1 MENDTNPPEKPVRRR
16 YTKRVRPE
24 IIETKDIPL
33 EAEFTPERPEMRRP
47 MRDEDPRA
55 AAERRAQEILNHLGG
70 EVDAASDDFYVDRTV
85 IPDGWDYE
93 WKRKSTYNLED
104 PAYQVALANTGWT
117 PVPASRHPEMM
128 PIGTK
133 DGAIERKGMI
143 LMERPLAVTE
153 KFREADRRKA
163 IQQVRFKEEQ
173 LSSAPQG
180 HFDRDHPQ
188 ARPNIKKGYEPIPVP
203 KD

>member
-1 MENDTNPPEKPVRRR
+1 MSDTMTNAPRRRGRPARTADVNIENGAASVNTAETAPAAVVERSAMRPPVR
-16 YTKRVRPE
+16 E
-24 IIETKDIPL
+24 
-33 EAEFTPERPEMRRP
+33 
-47 MRDEDPRA
+47 EDPRA
-55 AAERRAQEILNHLGG
+55 RAAARAAQIKGHLGELDEG
-70 EVDAASDDFYVDRTV
+70 VDDFIT
-85 IPDGWDYE
+85 PPPPPGWTYE
-93 WKRKSTYNLED
+93 WKRKTIYNQED
-104 PAYQVALANTGWT
+104 PAYQVSLARTGWE

-128 PIGTK
+128 PSG
-133 DGAIERKGMI
+133 GSHANIERKGMI

-188 ARPNIKKGYEPIPVP
+188 ARPNIKKGYEPMPIP
-203 KD
+203 D